1 MGEPSAAAKPELRR
15 QFRRQRAALLPA
27 AQGPLLA
34 IARRELPDRLPPG
47 LRLGIHWPLAGEA
60 DLRSLEEEPGLRG
73 RLALPRVSEGALHY
87 RAWGGDTPLSPDDT
101 GIPAPD
107 QGPNLEPNQLGL
119 LLVPALACD
128 RQGFRLGYGGG
139 WFDRLRSAAHWRVVP
154 ALAVLPQG
162 CLVEQLPHD
171 SWDVPFD
178 GWLHEGG
185 LHWLRPV

>member
-1 MGEPSAAAKPELRR
+1 
-15 QFRRQRAALLPA
+15 
-27 AQGPLLA
+27 
-34 IARRELPDRLPPG
+34 
-47 LRLGIHWPLAGEA
+47 
-60 DLRSLEEEPGLRG
+60 
-73 RLALPRVSEGALHY
+73 
-87 RAWGGDTPLSPDDT
+87 
-101 GIPAPD
+101 
-107 QGPNLEPNQLGL
+107 

-139 WFDRLRSAAHWRVVP
+139 WFDRLRSAAHWRAVP